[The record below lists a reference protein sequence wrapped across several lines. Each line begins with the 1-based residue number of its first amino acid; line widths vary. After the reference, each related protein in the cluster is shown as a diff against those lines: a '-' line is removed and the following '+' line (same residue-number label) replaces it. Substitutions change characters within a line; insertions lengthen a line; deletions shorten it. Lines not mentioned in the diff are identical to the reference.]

1 MNEKLRTAVYG
12 FAVGD
17 ALGVPYE
24 FKERGT
30 FKCTDMIGG
39 GTWGQPVGTW
49 SDDTSMILATCE
61 SIKLQKG
68 KIVPSHIMDGFELWL
83 TNGCYTAHGEVFD
96 VGGTTCRAIDKYHNG
111 IDYRE
116 CGERS
121 NISCG
126 NGSLMRCL
134 PLAFANGG
142 VGETIETLG
151 LTHKNEKCMYACGIY
166 MDLIDYISKGIDYI
180 SKGNDIRDLLS
191 SGTGYSKSIPKE
203 FKRLI
208 EIWVLPEEQIK
219 SSGYVVDTL
228 EAAVW
233 CFTTSTSYYKAVS
246 KAVNLGGDTDTIA
259 ALTGAMAAL
268 RWGFDSI
275 PSEWINTLVNK
286 KLIDSC
292 LF

>member
-1 MNEKLRTAVYG
+1 MKNEQLRTAVYG

-17 ALGVPYE
+17 ALGVPFE
-24 FKERGT
+24 FKERGA

-68 KIVPSHIMDGFELWL
+68 KVVPSDIMDGFEAWL
-83 TNGCYTAHGEVFD
+83 TKGCYTAHGEVFD

-111 IDYRE
+111 VDYRE

-134 PLAFANGG
+134 PLAFAKYY
-142 VGETIETLG
+142 TDKSIEVLG

-166 MDLIDYISKGIDYI
+166 IDLIETICNGLEIEEMLI
-180 SKGNDIRDLLS
+180 
-191 SGTGYSKSIPKE
+191 SGTGYSKSIPAE

-208 EIWVLPEEQIK
+208 EIWELPESEIK
-219 SSGYVVDTL
+219 SSGYVIDTL

-233 CFTTSTSYYKAVS
+233 CFTTSTSYSEAVL
-246 KAVNLGGDTDTIA
+246 KAVNLGDDTDTIA

-275 PSEWINTLVNK
+275 PSEWIEKLANK
-286 KLIDSC
+286 ELIDSC